1 MGVWWGEKR
10 EGGGREGAMRVGRW
24 VSSGVSTWPRKSATS
39 GRWYHAGEQGPDG
52 GRQCGELGG
61 AWGFAVGQTGVNVAF
76 TVLKKPAPLFSTLRW
91 RHHAMVFQALSATTR
106 VVRVG
111 PCWLCPEGSVGSS
124 SFALLLP
131 GDVLCWSLRLG
142 PGRGTLSCSVPSQCR
157 GLVSV
162 LRRLLPNHGPASP
175 EKLQVK

>member
-1 MGVWWGEKR
+1 MGGE
-10 EGGGREGAMRVGRW
+10 EGGRGEGGSEARREVGFLRRQHMAPEVCHEWTLVPRWRAGSGWWEAVRRV
-24 VSSGVSTWPRKSATS
+24 
-39 GRWYHAGEQGPDG
+39 
-52 GRQCGELGG
+52 GG

-91 RHHAMVFQALSATTR
+91 RHHAMVFRALSAITR

-111 PCWLCPEGSVGSS
+111 PCSLCPEGSVGSS

-162 LRRLLPNHGPASP
+162 LRRLLPKHGPASP